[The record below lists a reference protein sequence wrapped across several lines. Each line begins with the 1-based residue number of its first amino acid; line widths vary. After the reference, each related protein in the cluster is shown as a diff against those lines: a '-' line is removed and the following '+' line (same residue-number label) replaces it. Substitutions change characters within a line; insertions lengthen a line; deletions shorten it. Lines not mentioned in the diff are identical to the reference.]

1 MEWHLRVGWCAKRP
15 HGLAPRVDG
24 ISGKMVPRV
33 GWHLGE
39 DGAPSGMAPRVGW
52 ECWVGWHHGMAFSAR
67 WHLKWDNTSGGLTS
81 QFEWCL

>member
-39 DGAPSGMAPRVGW
+39 DGAPSGMASRG
-52 ECWVGWHHGMAFSAR
+52 R
-67 WHLKWDNTSGGLTS
+67 WCPEWDGTSGGLGMLGGMAS
-81 QFEWCL
+81 WYGIFGPVAPQVG

>member
-33 GWHLGE
+33 GWHLGWVGNAGW
-39 DGAPSGMAPRVGW
+39 DGIMVWHFRPGGTSSGITPRV
-52 ECWVGWHHGMAFSAR
+52 
-67 WHLKWDNTSGGLTS
+67 D
-81 QFEWCL
+81 